1 MTVTID
7 RVSHDQPQATK
18 NGADRLPFQKKV
30 NLLSDRGLWP
40 PLEALAKQHGWY
52 SAEVQ
57 AFIDRHLPKAR
68 CPIDGREFYVYSK
81 RVKYCSDKCRRAAAA
96 GHVRPAQM
104 PAKVE
109 VAEPAKP
116 KARITGDLC
125 VRLERA
131 GTSASDRRY
140 YTLMVVQDL
149 FGTVS
154 LVRRWGRSEAEHSQ
168 QLITTFRSLDQ
179 AVEQLEHHRQIC
191 LKRGYRLTA
200 VERGHLH
207 AQATIKRDGGNA

>member
-1 MTVTID
+1 
-7 RVSHDQPQATK
+7 
-18 NGADRLPFQKKV
+18 
-30 NLLSDRGLWP
+30 
-40 PLEALAKQHGWY
+40 LEALAKQHGWY

-96 GHVRPAQM
+96 GHVRPPQA
-104 PAKVE
+104 PVDLPTP
-109 VAEPAKP
+109 EPVKS
-116 KARITGDLC
+116 KTKISGDLC
-125 VRLERA
+125 VRLERV
-131 GTSASDRRY
+131 GSSADDRRF

-154 LVRRWGRSEAEHSQ
+154 LVRRWGRNEAEHSQ

-179 AVEQLEHHRQIC
+179 ALEQLEHHRQIC

-207 AQATIKRDGGNA
+207 AQAATRRDGGNA